1 MKTTRRFTESSEFGD
16 RHERLEA
23 IKIDLNS
30 FLLLLDLPTE
40 KYGNGRRVNYGR
52 PRYVRPSTCISKR
65 IAPSRGIGALGQYCL
80 QFSPLDRTR
89 LVAGDDDMFGS
100 SGNVP

>member
-1 MKTTRRFTESSEFGD
+1 MESPRKGSLRYMETTRRFTESSEFGD

-52 PRYVRPSTCISKR
+52 PRYVRPA
-65 IAPSRGIGALGQYCL
+65 APAYLN
-80 QFSPLDRTR
+80 
-89 LVAGDDDMFGS
+89 A
-100 SGNVP
+100 